1 MKLLCFLHHHIYMS
15 STAREKSN
23 LNLSFLFLCVLN
35 SRLDLFSIFYILNM
49 PKSLSALWKTTG
61 DRRWSN
67 MRIIIEIT
75 FNIKVR
81 ERDSESWDSRFVSF
95 TRETGLYIY
104 SSRKMQTRHNVECA
118 TRLCAYERSTH
129 RAARREIEKS
139 RSERK
144 SERKMNEFFC
154 VGTHIIISYSSKQA
168 IGARLMHCRS
178 ADDFKMLEQLARG
191 TCVKF

>member
-1 MKLLCFLHHHIYMS
+1 MCAQLS
-15 STAREKSN
+15 AR
-23 LNLSFLFLCVLN
+23 SFL
-35 SRLDLFSIFYILNM
+35 DILYFEYAKE
-49 PKSLSALWKTTG
+49 PLSSLENNGRSP
-61 DRRWSN
+61 
-67 MRIIIEIT
+67 MIEHANYYWDHIQHQS
-75 FNIKVR
+75 R